1 MYGLHQRLYPCQGP
15 WARLASPT
23 LQEPLMSRLARRI
36 QMTEHLAAPR
46 ARGDVRSPHQRLD
59 TALRS
64 KAARKVRTHLRRM
77 EPVVLFTPRWSAAG
91 RFLEELSLD
100 LAVGEPAIGCRALDL
115 RPLKDRPSQACWQFL
130 LHAVQRLG
138 RRGWSFRG
146 PQTVVDR
153 RGFRWA
159 LEQVLESVHA
169 GAPHRVALLAHG
181 AEYLPVEVLS
191 DLTQVLEEYAARHR
205 DAPRMTMLLAGSSA
219 ASWLCVGDAPQVD
232 LADFGES
239 EAASAI
245 VGRAGPLPL
254 RHLEEV
260 ARFTGGIPS
269 LVEAVGRSVQNGGTL
284 PTQQDALL
292 GSLGR
297 VADEMRGA
305 VDIVAASDSLADRL
319 HSLLDGEPTR
329 WESSVDAPLL
339 QAGLLR
345 EVRVTGGRQVA
356 LRAPAIAALVG

>member
-1 MYGLHQRLYPCQGP
+1 
-15 WARLASPT
+15 
-23 LQEPLMSRLARRI
+23 MSRLARRI
-36 QMTEHLAAPR
+36 QMTETLGAPCT
-46 ARGDVRSPHQRLD
+46 RGDSAVSRQRLE

-64 KAARKVRTHLRRM
+64 KAARKVRAHLRRM
-77 EPVVLFTPRWSAAG
+77 EPVVLFTPRWSASA

-100 LAVGEPAIGCRALDL
+100 LAVGEPAIGCRTLDL
-115 RPLKDRPSQACWQFL
+115 RPLKDRSSQACWQFL
-130 LHAVQRLG
+130 LHALQQLG
-138 RRGWSFRG
+138 QRGWSARG

-159 LEQVLESVHA
+159 LEQVLDSVHSE
-169 GAPHRVALLAHG
+169 APHRVALLAHG
-181 AEYLPVEVLS
+181 AEHLGLEVLG

-219 ASWLCVGDAPQVD
+219 ASWLSVGDAPRID

-245 VGRAGPLPL
+245 VGRAGPLPI

-269 LVEAVGRSVQNGGTL
+269 LVEAVGRTARSKGTL
-284 PTQQDALL
+284 PVQQDALL

-305 VDIVAASDSLADRL
+305 VDIVAASDNLADRL
-319 HSLLDGEPTR
+319 HSLLDGEPTH
-329 WESSVDAPLL
+329 WEASVDAPLL

-345 EVRVTGGRQVA
+345 EVRATGGRQVA
-356 LRAPAIAALVG
+356 LRAPAIAALLG

>member
-1 MYGLHQRLYPCQGP
+1 
-15 WARLASPT
+15 
-23 LQEPLMSRLARRI
+23 MSRLARRI
-36 QMTEHLAAPR
+36 QMTEHLG
-46 ARGDVRSPHQRLD
+46 ARRVREDAVSSQHRLD

-64 KAARKVRTHLRRM
+64 KAARKVRAHLRRM
-77 EPVVLFTPRWSAAG
+77 EPVVLFAPRWSAAG

-100 LAVGEPAIGCRALDL
+100 LAVGEPAIGCRTLDL
-115 RPLKDRPSQACWQFL
+115 RPLKDRPSQSCWQFL
-130 LHAVQRLG
+130 LHALQRLG
-138 RRGWSFRG
+138 RRGWSPQG

-159 LEQVLESVHA
+159 LEQVLEAVHDE
-169 GAPHRVALLAHG
+169 APHRVALLAHG
-181 AEYLPVEVLS
+181 AEYLPVEVLA
-191 DLTQVLEEYAARHR
+191 DLAQGLEAYAARHR

-219 ASWLCVGDAPQVD
+219 ARWLAVGDAPKID

-245 VGRAGPLPL
+245 VGRAGPLPI

-269 LVEAVGRSVQNGGTL
+269 LVEAVGHTARSQGTL
-284 PTQQDALL
+284 PLQQDALL

-305 VDIVAASDSLADRL
+305 VDIVAASDNLADRL

-329 WESSVDAPLL
+329 WEASVDAPLL

-345 EVRVTGGRQVA
+345 EVRATGGRQVA